1 VKYITCV
8 FLLGKIKKVK
18 AVEDKK
24 KRMYSKNTNKVE
36 VITLRKPKI
45 VIVGAGYGGLMTT
58 VRLQKLIGVN
68 EAEIVLVNKNDY
80 HYETTWLHEASAGTL
95 HHDRV
100 RYEIRD
106 VIDSSKVDFV
116 QDTVTE
122 INKEEKKVILE
133 KGEVDYD
140 YLVIALGGE
149 SETFGIKGLKEYAFG
164 ITSVNSSRQLREH
177 IEYQFATYNMEEEKN
192 DNRLV
197 IVVGGAGFTGIEFLG
212 ELTNRIPELC
222 HEYDVDFHKVKIIC
236 VEAAPTVLPG
246 FDPELVNYAVSQ
258 LERKGVEFLI
268 GTAIKE
274 CTPDGIFVGKGED
287 EPHEI
292 KAGTV
297 VWAAGIRGNAIIEKS
312 GFEAMRGRVKV
323 QLDLRV
329 PGFENIFMIGDSSLM
344 INEEINRPYP
354 PTAQIAMQQGEVCA
368 NNITALIRDKSE
380 LESFKPDI
388 KGTVCSLGEDDAIGV
403 VYGKKLTGKKASL
416 MKKVVDNRA
425 LYMIGGAG
433 LVLKKGKFKVF

>member
-1 VKYITCV
+1 M
-8 FLLGKIKKVK
+8 IK
-18 AVEDKK
+18 
-24 KRMYSKNTNKVE
+24 
-36 VITLRKPKI
+36 LRKPKI
-45 VIVGAGYGGLMTT
+45 VILGAGYGGLLTT

-68 EAEIVLVNKNDY
+68 EADIVLVNKNDY

-95 HHDRV
+95 HHDKV
-100 RYEIRD
+100 RYDISA
-106 VIDSSKVDFV
+106 VIDRSKVNFI
-116 QDTVTE
+116 QDTVVE
-122 INKEEKKVILE
+122 INKDEKKVMLE
-133 KGEVDYD
+133 KGEVEYD

-149 SETFGIKGLKEYAFG
+149 PETFGIKGLKEFAFG
-164 ITSVNSSRQLREH
+164 ITNVNSSRQLREH
-177 IEYQFATYNMEEEKN
+177 IEYQFATYNMEEVKD
-192 DNRLV
+192 DNRLS

-222 HEYDVDFHKVKIIC
+222 HEYDVDQNKVKITC

-246 FDPELVNYAVSQ
+246 FDQELVNYAVSQ

-274 CTPDGIFVGKGED
+274 ATSEGILVAKGD
-287 EPHEI
+287 QEPWEI

-297 VWAAGIRGNAIIEKS
+297 VWAAGVRGNAIIEKS

-323 QLDLRV
+323 QPDLRI
-329 PGFENIFMIGDSSLM
+329 PGFDAVFVIGDSSLI

-354 PTAQIAMQQGEVCA
+354 PTAQIAMQQGEVVA
-368 NNITALIRDKSE
+368 RNIAALIRNKQQ
-380 LESFKPDI
+380 LETFKFDN

-403 VYGKKLTGKKASL
+403 VFGKKITGSKAAF

-425 LYMIGGAG
+425 LYMIGGAS
-433 LVLKKGKFKVF
+433 LVLKKGKLNMF

>member
-1 VKYITCV
+1 
-8 FLLGKIKKVK
+8 
-18 AVEDKK
+18 
-24 KRMYSKNTNKVE
+24 M
-36 VITLRKPKI
+36 ITLRKPKI
-45 VIVGAGYGGLMTT
+45 VILGAGYGGLMTAVT
-58 VRLQKLIGVN
+58 LQKMVGQN

-100 RYEIRD
+100 RYDIRN
-106 VIDSSKVDFV
+106 VIDKSKVEFV
-116 QDTVTE
+116 QDTAIEV
-122 INKEEKKVILE
+122 NKEEKKVILE
-133 KGEVDYD
+133 KSEITYD

-149 SETFGIKGLKEYAFG
+149 PETFGITGLKEYAFG
-164 ITSVNSSRQLREH
+164 ITNVNSSRQLREH
-177 IEYQFATYNMEEEKN
+177 IEYQFATYNMEAEKK
-192 DNRLV
+192 DERLT

-212 ELTNRIPELC
+212 ELTNRVPELC

-258 LERKGVEFLI
+258 LERKGVEFKI

-274 CTPDGIFVGKGED
+274 CSPAGILVGKKD
-287 EPHEI
+287 EEPYQI

-297 VWAAGIRGNAIIEKS
+297 VWAAGVRGNSIIEKS

-323 QLDLRV
+323 EKDLRV
-329 PGFENIFMIGDSSLM
+329 PGFDDVFIIGDSSLF

-354 PTAQIAMQQGEVCA
+354 PTAQIAMQQGQTCA
-368 NNITALIRDKSE
+368 KNITALIRNKTE
-380 LESFKPDI
+380 LEQFKPDI

-403 VYGKKLTGKKASL
+403 VYGKKLTGGKASF
-416 MKKVVDNRA
+416 MKKVVDNRS
-425 LYMIGGAG
+425 LYMIGGVP
-433 LVLKKGKFKVF
+433 LVLKKGKFNVF

>member
-1 VKYITCV
+1 
-8 FLLGKIKKVK
+8 
-18 AVEDKK
+18 
-24 KRMYSKNTNKVE
+24 VE

-58 VRLQKLIGVN
+58 VRLQKLVGVN
-68 EAEIVLVNKNDY
+68 EADIVLINKNDY

-100 RYEIRD
+100 RYDIRD
-106 VIDSSKVDFV
+106 VIDKSKVDFV
-116 QDTVTE
+116 QDTVVE
-122 INKEEKKVILE
+122 INKDEKKVILE
-133 KGEVDYD
+133 KGEVAYD

-149 SETFGIKGLKEYAFG
+149 PETFGIKGLKEYAFG
-164 ITSVNSSRQLREH
+164 ITNVNSSRQLREH

-212 ELTNRIPELC
+212 ELTNRVPELC
-222 HEYDVDFHKVKIIC
+222 HEYDVDFNKVKILC

-274 CTPDGIFVGKGED
+274 CTPDGIIVAKGEE
-287 EPHEI
+287 EPRVI
-292 KAGTV
+292 KAETV
-297 VWAAGIRGNAIIEKS
+297 VWAAGVRGNSIIEKS

-323 QLDLRV
+323 QPDLRV
-329 PGFENIFMIGDSSLM
+329 PGFDDVFIIGDSSLV

-354 PTAQIAMQQGEVCA
+354 PTAQIAMQQGEVVA
-368 NNITALIRDKSE
+368 RNLAALIRNKTD
-380 LESFKPDI
+380 LETFTFDN
-388 KGTVCSLGEDDAIGV
+388 KGTVCSLGHDDAIGV
-403 VYGKKLTGKKASL
+403 VFGKKVTGTKASL
-416 MKKVVDNRA
+416 MKKVVDNRS
-425 LYMIGGAG
+425 LFMIGGAG
-433 LVLKKGKFKVF
+433 LVLKKGKFNVF